1 MFWTISPVP
10 RLREV
15 SNGPVQFAGFCPP
28 KTKCY
33 FNEENQSP
41 YCI

>member
-1 MFWTISPVP
+1 M
-10 RLREV
+10 LCGV
-15 SNGPVQFAGFCPP
+15 SADSAQFAGFCPP
-28 KTKCY
+28 KTKCF